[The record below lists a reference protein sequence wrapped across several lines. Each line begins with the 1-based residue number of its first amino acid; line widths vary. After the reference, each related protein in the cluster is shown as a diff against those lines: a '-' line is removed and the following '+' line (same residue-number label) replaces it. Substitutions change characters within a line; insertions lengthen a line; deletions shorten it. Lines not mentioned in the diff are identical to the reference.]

1 MVAILFRPK
10 CVKSHVLFADLCM
23 KSIACCSLQCCVS
36 TFRRRVESISH
47 RRKCPYCCKV
57 SVWRKLHLKK
67 NKANLRDLIAATGL
81 VHVILLKLDSSC
93 RFFSLSGI
101 WNLVDDL
108 VKRYTSILRQALCI
122 ISNPLVNSNW
132 SFTVWKHSIQ
142 VKIGNFLSR
151 HSHVT
156 LKFDGCPWK
165 TIGHLFYTMSSF
177 VHFFKAMDEFKRV
190 IVRKRTILLIFL
202 SGVTLKFDG
211 WLWKTIGHLFCTTLS
226 FVHHFKAIGEFK
238 QVAVWKCSIAQMLK
252 SAIFLSRVTSKFDGW
267 PWKTIGHLF
276 YAASSSKLAIFFAVW
291 PWNLNGWPWKT
302 IGHLS

>member
-1 MVAILFRPK
+1 M
-10 CVKSHVLFADLCM
+10 
-23 KSIACCSLQCCVS
+23 
-36 TFRRRVESISH
+36 
-47 RRKCPYCCKV
+47 
-57 SVWRKLHLKK
+57 
-67 NKANLRDLIAATGL
+67 
-81 VHVILLKLDSSC
+81 LLKLDSSHQ
-93 RFFSLSGI
+93 FFSLSGI

-132 SFTVWKHSIQ
+132 SYTVWKHSIQ

-177 VHFFKAMDEFKRV
+177 VHFFKAMGEFKRV

-238 QVAVWKCSIAQMLK
+238 QVAVRKCSNVQISDFFVPCDLK
-252 SAIFLSRVTSKFDGW
+252 IWWMTLKNNRTPLLCCFKFKIGNFFCRVTLKFEWMTMKNNRAPLLSNIKLCALFHHHMQYSNSSYSPEMAKLGFDLCDLDRSPLTLTFSMDITSVIGNYS
-267 PWKTIGHLF
+267 WKFHDDTMAG
-276 YAASSSKLAIFFAVW
+276 
-291 PWNLNGWPWKT
+291 T
-302 IGHLS
+302 